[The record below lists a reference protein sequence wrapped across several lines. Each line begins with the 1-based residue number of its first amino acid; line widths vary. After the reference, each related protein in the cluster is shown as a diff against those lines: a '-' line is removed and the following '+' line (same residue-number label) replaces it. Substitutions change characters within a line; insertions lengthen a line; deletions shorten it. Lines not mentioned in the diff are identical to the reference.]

1 MRSTHLERE
10 ARHYWEH
17 AKRVRMKSGLAG
29 DMADSR
35 DELSLV
41 MLHSEHPVIK
51 RDVAKLLDQ
60 QAEARARC

>member
-1 MRSTHLERE
+1 
-10 ARHYWEH
+10 
-17 AKRVRMKSGLAG
+17 MKSGLAG